1 MEAMMQPSR
10 VPILN
15 SAAVVS
21 ATSGYVEPYYILEPD
36 GEHGLARAEVVVRGS
51 SIWSMGGSGPGW
63 GTIGRR
69 TTSVNMAKL
78 FLLPIDQ

>member
-21 ATSGYVEPYYILEPD
+21 ATSGYIEPYYILKPD
-36 GEHGLARAEVVVRGS
+36 GDHGSARAELVV
-51 SIWSMGGSGPGW
+51 
-63 GTIGRR
+63 
-69 TTSVNMAKL
+69 
-78 FLLPIDQ
+78 